1 MPARARLKP
10 VDQFHRARFTNESA
24 LRAWA
29 RRVFDFAATPAAMR
43 IAARDPRPVIF
54 IPLVPEQEHPTYAY
68 VSAGAR
74 VLASHLARDVEV
86 DPSALPIDALPDG
99 LTLLMGHDVDAES
112 YEQSVLRRRSE

>member
-1 MPARARLKP
+1 
-10 VDQFHRARFTNESA
+10 
-24 LRAWA
+24 
-29 RRVFDFAATPAAMR
+29 MR
-43 IAARDPRPVIF
+43 IAARDPRPVVF
-54 IPLVPEQEHPTYAY
+54 IPLVPEQENPTYAY